1 MWDILSGS
9 SVTWSVPNK
18 SSRSIELSSSMDRAE
33 AGTPDETSELSGV
46 FILDEWFSD
55 SEAGSKDLEEENA
68 TGGPDS
74 ARRRR
79 V

>member
-1 MWDILSGS
+1 
-9 SVTWSVPNK
+9 
-18 SSRSIELSSSMDRAE
+18 MDRAE
-33 AGTPDETSELSGV
+33 EGTPDQTSELSGV
-46 FILDEWFSD
+46 FILDEWFLD